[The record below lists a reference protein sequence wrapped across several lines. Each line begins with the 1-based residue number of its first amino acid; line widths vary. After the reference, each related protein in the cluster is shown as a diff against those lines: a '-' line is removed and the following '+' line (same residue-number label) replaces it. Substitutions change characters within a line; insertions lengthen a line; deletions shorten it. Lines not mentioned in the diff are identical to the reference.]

1 MGGPSLIAT
10 LGGNINPLA
19 KSFEEAKKLAQLT
32 GADMRRSMAADPAA
46 MNSMWQ
52 GMLGRKDIAG
62 QFLSPGA
69 LGEWRTKIEAIK
81 NGSHEATGKTVGEKI
96 KAGISGGLTGIA
108 GSLAAIASVGAI
120 EEGMRGAIDYAGHVQ
135 DLSLRLG
142 ISTDAVQEWDHALK
156 LNGSS
161 IDSAVMSFQK
171 LGINMRKALGGD
183 SDMIDNFKQIGLSVD
198 DLRNKKPEDVMMQ
211 IAQAFEAGKGDPDGM
226 MGGFVGVAGKGAGDM
241 VAAFRDGITSIVQNY
256 RDAQMGMR
264 EDTIGSLDAIGDH
277 QTTLASQMRD
287 NVWGPMAVGLSKLFD
302 WSKEIVRG
310 ITADFFGP
318 FLGVI
323 SGLMQFDPSH
333 PLDSLANAGNKFW
346 TGGSN
351 MREAWAKEDAAK
363 LKAAE
368 DAKSAKLNA
377 AANEEKKNAA
387 ALTKAR
393 QDELEKL
400 KKQGDDEER
409 RAKLALMTDTQKL
422 AALKEQIELLKQKA
436 ALEKDP
442 VKQAEMGLEMKKLE
456 REAAQDTAKLSKQAE
471 DDADRLNKA
480 KEKGA
485 LSGMTDAE
493 KAVAIKKEADDL
505 RAKADAE
512 TDPHKKSE
520 LLLESQNK
528 LNEYDD
534 LGRKSG
540 PKNSVN
546 SLQQMGGFLGSYS
559 KAPEVAAAD
568 AAKQSAERL
577 KEIAPNIAAIRA
589 SIERLQ
595 GFSVTSGV
603 EY

>member
-1 MGGPSLIAT
+1 MAGPSIIAT
-10 LGGNINPLA
+10 IGGNINPLS
-19 KSFEEAKKLAQLT
+19 KSFDEAKKLAQLT

-46 MNSMWQ
+46 MNQMWQ

-62 QFLSPGA
+62 SFMYPGA

-96 KAGISGGLTGIA
+96 KSGISSGLSGVA
-108 GSLAAIASVGAI
+108 GSLAAIASVGVI
-120 EEGMRGAIDYAGHVQ
+120 EQGMQGAIDYAGHVQ
-135 DLSLRLG
+135 DLSLRMG

-277 QTTLASQMRD
+277 QTTLAAQMRD

-368 DAKSAKLNA
+368 DAKSAKLNS
-377 AANEEKKNAA
+377 AANEEKKNAT

-409 RAKLALMTDTQKL
+409 RAKLALMTDAQKL

-471 DDADRLNKA
+471 DDAERLANA
-480 KEKGA
+480 KKKGSLA
-485 LSGMTDAE
+485 GMTDADKMDAIKNEAADLEE
-493 KAVAIKKEADDL
+493 KAASEA
-505 RAKADAE
+505 
-512 TDPHKKSE
+512 DPHKRSE
-520 LLLESQNK
+520 LLLEAQNK
-528 LNEYDD
+528 KNEFED
-534 LGRKSG
+534 LGRKKG
-540 PKNSVN
+540 PANSVN
-546 SLQQMGGFLGSYS
+546 SLQQMGIFLGSYAA
-559 KAPEVAAAD
+559 APEVAAAD
-568 AAKQSAERL
+568 AQKKSAERL
-577 KEIAPNIAAIRA
+577 SEMAPNLA
-589 SIERLQ
+589 SIKAMMEAQLGR
-595 GFSVTSGV
+595 SIEPVK
-603 EY
+603 Y